1 MQIRVAF
8 VIVLSVAGL
17 LSSPGAAPAQQTPS
31 FEAASVKRNT
41 SGERSLNS
49 PRFQGT
55 TLTATNVPL
64 EMLITVAYGIPSRDL
79 MDAPGWVYLDM
90 NGGERYDVVAKAAEG
105 SSAQDQRAMLRHML
119 EDRFGLRLRREQRQ
133 LQVFILTKLDERG
146 TLGPN
151 LRPAAKDCRPQMPMC
166 EGRLA
171 AGQSQY
177 KGADWSILLQTISQ
191 ALRQERVVDRTGLS
205 GLFDFELTY
214 NPKALSTDAGDAG
227 VDIFGAV
234 RQQLGLK
241 LEPGRAPFEIAVIEA
256 VKRPTPD

>member
-1 MQIRVAF
+1 MQIRV
-8 VIVLSVAGL
+8 VLVVVLSAAGL
-17 LSSPGAAPAQQTPS
+17 LLSLGAALAQQTPS

-55 TLTATNVPL
+55 TLTAVNVPL

-105 SSAQDQRAMLRHML
+105 RSAQDQRAMLRHML

-133 LQVFILTKLDERG
+133 LQVFTLTTLDERG
-146 TLGPN
+146 ALGPN
-151 LRPAAKDCRPQMPMC
+151 LRPAAKNCLPRTAC
-166 EGRLA
+166 EGRM
-171 AGQSQY
+171 GPGHSQY
-177 KGADWSILLQTISQ
+177 KGADWSILLQVISQ

-256 VKRPTPD
+256 VRRPTPD